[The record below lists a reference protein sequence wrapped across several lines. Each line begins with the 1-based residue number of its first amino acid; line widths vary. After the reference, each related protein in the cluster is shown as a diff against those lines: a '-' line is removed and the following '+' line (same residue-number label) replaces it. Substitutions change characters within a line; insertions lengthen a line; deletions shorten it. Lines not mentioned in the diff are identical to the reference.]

1 MRRRAERFLLA
12 ARAPAR
18 PLKLVHS
25 SRTDRSL
32 CLEPRRADTS
42 GVLLGSGSER
52 EALRAQLADA
62 QSHLHALEAQLAERR
77 SRDPRTRLLVLD
89 AFLASAESRL
99 RAAEAAGGPVTVV
112 VIDIDGFR
120 ELNARRGA
128 AAGDA
133 ALTGLSDHLRQLTRA
148 DDVLGRS
155 GADEITILMPGTDLQ
170 GAQVCC
176 ERLIGVLEQGE
187 LPIAGHIAVSAGMA
201 LHRAGDSLAALLAA
215 AQAGL
220 DRARAQGGSRCATRI
235 QGGDELFAHPAQAA
249 VIEALANTLVE
260 RDRYTGEHSE
270 DVVELVRGVARQLA
284 MAEPEIETI
293 AAAALL
299 HDIGKVAIPDTVLH
313 KPGALTDAEWELMR
327 EHPVIG
333 ERILGAV
340 PGMSGIAKIVRHEHE
355 HWNGAGYPD
364 RLLGDEIPLGSRI
377 ILACDTY
384 SAITTDRPYRKAR
397 SHSEAIAELAR
408 CAGTQFDPKVTE
420 ALIGCLYWQRQQG
433 HRNAA

>member
-1 MRRRAERFLLA
+1 
-12 ARAPAR
+12 
-18 PLKLVHS
+18 
-25 SRTDRSL
+25 
-32 CLEPRRADTS
+32 
-42 GVLLGSGSER
+42 VLLGSGSER
-52 EALRAQLADA
+52 QALREQLAEA
-62 QSHLHALEAQLAERR
+62 QERLRELEAQLAERR
-77 SRDPRTRLLVLD
+77 SRDPRTRLLALD
-89 AFLASAESRL
+89 AFLATAESRL
-99 RAAEAAGGPVTVV
+99 RAAEAAGTPVATV

-120 ELNARRGA
+120 ELNARRGR

-133 ALTGLSDHLRQLTRA
+133 ALAGLSDHLRRLTRGS
-148 DDVLGRS
+148 DVLGRS
-155 GADEITILMPGTDLQ
+155 GADEITILMPGTDVQ

-176 ERLIGVLEQGE
+176 ERLIGVLERGE
-187 LPIAGHIAVSAGMA
+187 VPLAGHIAVSAGIA
-201 LHRAGDSLAALLAA
+201 LYEPGDSLGDLLAA

-220 DRARAQGGSRCATRI
+220 DHARALGGGRCSTQIR
-235 QGGDELFAHPAQAA
+235 GDDDQIADPAQAA
-249 VIEALANTLVE
+249 VIEALANTLLE

-270 DVVELVRGVARQLA
+270 DVVELVRGVGRQLG
-284 MAEPEIETI
+284 MPEREIETI

-333 ERILGAV
+333 ERILAAV
-340 PGMSGIAKIVRHEHE
+340 PGMSRIAKIVRHEHE

-364 RLLGDEIPLGSRI
+364 RLLGDDIPMGSRI